1 MTPLDLNMNATAQDH
16 ANARPGPDGFPVPL
30 PVDAIRFSGE
40 AVYAAALRQALHL
53 TVGLSLPA
61 PDPARIRRELMA
73 RSLLLSEGMAPAV
86 YAAARECAT
95 RFGILSQVEVF
106 QSAGAENA
114 AMHQVDSP
122 GSSTRCCCR

>member
-1 MTPLDLNMNATAQDH
+1 MNATAQDH